1 MLTFDFREWEIKAS
15 AIEGAAKQVPFVV
28 AYALTK
34 AMQEARDAERAEMQS
49 VFDRPSR
56 YTLNSIQVV
65 PATKRELT
73 AEIRMKEFPRPAWK
87 WLGPQVAGG
96 SRKHKAFER
105 ALQLKGLMKSGEYA
119 VPGKGV
125 RLDSSGNIPG
135 STIVQI
141 LSQLGALEYKAGY
154 TANMTAK
161 TKRRATKKA
170 GGQFFVSGGRE
181 APRGIYKR
189 VGRKAVPIILFV
201 NAPSYEKRLPYYETA
216 RRVVPPAFRRH
227 FHEGWQ
233 RFVVDDIRRAVR
245 RAA

>member
-1 MLTFDFREWEIKAS
+1 MTFDFREWEIKAS
-15 AIEGAAKQVPFVV
+15 AIEGAARQVPFVL

-34 AMQEARDAERAEMQS
+34 SMQDAREAEQAEMVS
-49 VFDRPSR
+49 VFDRPTR

-65 PATKRELT
+65 PATKRLLT
-73 AEIRMKEFPRPAWK
+73 AEIRFKEFPRPAWK
-87 WLGPQVAGG
+87 WLGPEVAGG

-105 ALQLKGLMKSGEYA
+105 ALLIRGLMQVGEFA
-119 VPGKGV
+119 VPGRGV
-125 RLDSSGNIPG
+125 RLDASGNIPG

-141 LSQLGALEYKAGY
+141 LSQLGALEYKSGY

-161 TKRRATKKA
+161 SKARATKKA
-170 GGQFFVSGGRE
+170 RGQFFVSGGTT

-189 VGRKAVPIILFV
+189 VGHKAVPIILFV
-201 NAPSYEKRLPYYETA
+201 RGVSYEKRLPYYETA
-216 RRVVPPAFRRH
+216 RRVVPAAFRRH
-227 FHEGWQ
+227 FAAGWQ